1 MKALRQNAAIFG
13 LCCALGV
20 LAGCQH
26 KKPVL
31 VMPQQQPPTA
41 APSPSPAPEPAATE
55 QQQTEQPRTQPA
67 QSASSEPEKTEP
79 TPQEKPRH
87 GKKPSPR
94 KPAQPSSGEKPAE
107 VARNTPKKII
117 PPEKATPTPT
127 PGQISPAP
135 TPAGGTQDQNAI
147 EQLLQSAESNLN
159 GIKRQLNKE
168 EEAVRAQIREFIN
181 QSRKAI
187 TENDPE
193 RAHKLA
199 VKARLLS
206 DDLARQR

>member
-13 LCCALGV
+13 LCCALGL

-41 APSPSPAPEPAATE
+41 APSPSPTPEPAATE
-55 QQQTEQPRTQPA
+55 QQPAEQTQTQPA
-67 QSASSEPEKTEP
+67 QTASSEPEKTEP
-79 TPQEKPRH
+79 AKEKPRH

-94 KPAQPSSGEKPAE
+94 KPAQASGEKPAE
-107 VARNTPKKII
+107 IARNTPRKII

-127 PGQISPAP
+127 PGQISPGP
-135 TPAGGTQDQNAI
+135 TPSGGTQDQNAT

-168 EEAVRAQIREFIN
+168 EEAVRAQIREFIS

-187 TENDPE
+187 TENDPD

>member
-13 LCCALGV
+13 LCCALG
-20 LAGCQH
+20 LLGCQH

-41 APSPSPAPEPAATE
+41 APSPSPTPEPSATE
-55 QQQTEQPRTQPA
+55 QQPAEQTQTQPA
-67 QSASSEPEKTEP
+67 QTASSEPEKTEP
-79 TPQEKPRH
+79 PKEKPRH

-94 KPAQPSSGEKPAE
+94 KPAQASGEKPAE
-107 VARNTPKKII
+107 VARNTPRKII

-127 PGQISPAP
+127 PGQISPGP
-135 TPAGGTQDQNAI
+135 TPNGGAQDQNAT

-168 EEAVRAQIREFIN
+168 EEAVRAQIREFIS

-187 TENDPE
+187 TENDPD